1 VTWSETWTKCSPRG
15 TQTRRYT
22 VDVYPTRS
30 GKQCP
35 PPETRNCVYPGP
47 QTIMV
52 DASLGTWGTRD
63 CPKRRGPA
71 KERKLLSTAY
81 TGESHEAFPV
91 SAMCQYEPLKVTVGD
106 VVVFK
111 VRAPESPCASERC
124 GVSFSLF
131 NGQ

>member
-1 VTWSETWTKCSPRG
+1 
-15 TQTRRYT
+15 
-22 VDVYPTRS
+22 
-30 GKQCP
+30 
-35 PPETRNCVYPGP
+35 
-47 QTIMV
+47 MV

-81 TGESHEAFPV
+81 KGESHEAFPV